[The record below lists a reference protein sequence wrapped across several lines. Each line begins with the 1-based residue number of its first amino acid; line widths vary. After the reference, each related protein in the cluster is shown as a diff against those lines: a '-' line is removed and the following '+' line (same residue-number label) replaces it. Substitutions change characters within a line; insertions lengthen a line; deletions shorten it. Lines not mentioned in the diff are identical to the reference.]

1 MDAVVG
7 AVVGLPPWLVLGLV
21 FLLPA
26 LEASTFL
33 GLVVPG
39 EVAVLVGGVVAHG
52 GGLPLWTVIVAA
64 IAGAV
69 TGDQIGYLVGRRF
82 GPDLIARLPARAQ
95 RSGEVDRALD
105 VLRRR
110 GAPAVALGR
119 WVAALRALV
128 PGLAGMSGMRRL
140 PFTVANVLGGA
151 LWASAV
157 AVLGYLAGASYRALE
172 QRLGL
177 GSEIALGVFVLLA
190 LVVWW
195 RVRRRRA
202 TAPAAGSGPDDR
214 REPDPTR

>member
-7 AVVGLPPWLVLGLV
+7 ALTGLPPWLVLGLV

-26 LEASTFL
+26 LEASAFV

-39 EVAVLVGGVVAHG
+39 EVAVIIGGVVAHG
-52 GGLPLWTVIVAA
+52 GGLPLWAVIVAA
-64 IAGAV
+64 VAGAV
-69 TGDQIGYLVGRRF
+69 IGDQVGYLVGRRF
-82 GPDLIARLPARAQ
+82 GPGLLTRLPARVN
-95 RSGEVDRALD
+95 RSGEVDRALG

-140 PFTVANVLGGA
+140 PFTVANVLGGT
-151 LWASAV
+151 LWATAI

-177 GSEIALGVFVLLA
+177 GGEITFGVLVLLGLA
-190 LVVWW
+190 FWW
-195 RVRRRRA
+195 RARRRRA
-202 TAPAAGSGPDDR
+202 NARAPGAD
-214 REPDPTR
+214 REPDPAP

>member
-7 AVVGLPPWLVLGLV
+7 ALVGLPPWLVLGLV

-26 LEASTFL
+26 LEASVFV

-39 EVAVLVGGVVAHG
+39 EIVIVIGGVVAHG
-52 GGLPLWTVIVAA
+52 GGLPLWSVIVAA
-64 IAGAV
+64 AAGAV
-69 TGDQIGYLVGRRF
+69 IGDQVGYLVGRRF
-82 GPDLIARLPARAQ
+82 GPGLVARLPARAR
-95 RSGEVDRALD
+95 RSGEVDRVLD

-151 LWASAV
+151 PWATTV

-177 GSEIALGVFVLLA
+177 GSEIAFGVLVVVG

-195 RVRRRRA
+195 RVRRTRA
-202 TAPAAGSGPDDR
+202 TAR
-214 REPDPTR
+214 W